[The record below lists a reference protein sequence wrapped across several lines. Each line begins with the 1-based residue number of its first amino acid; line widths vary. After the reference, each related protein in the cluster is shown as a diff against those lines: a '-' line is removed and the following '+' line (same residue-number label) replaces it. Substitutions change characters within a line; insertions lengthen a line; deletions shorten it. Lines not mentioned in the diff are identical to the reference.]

1 MYVEHKPIQLMTSRT
16 VVLTSRTVNISHIS
30 LTGELVNL
38 KKSSSISETAFS
50 NHKKNNKYNFFY
62 PFTKTYIIV
71 LVGVVCVKII

>member
-1 MYVEHKPIQLMTSRT
+1 MTSRT
-16 VVLTSRTVNISHIS
+16 VVLTSRTVNISHIN

-38 KKSSSISETAFS
+38 KKAAPFLKLPFPIIK
-50 NHKKNNKYNFFY
+50 KKNNYNFFY